1 MVCIVAAS
9 EFEQGVEEGACAR
22 GVEFVESV
30 ESVESMKSWR
40 PWVGWLR

>member
-9 EFEQGVEEGACAR
+9 KFEQGVEEGACAR
-22 GVEFVESV
+22 GVESV

>member
-9 EFEQGVEEGACAR
+9 EFEQSVEEGTWAR
-22 GVEFVESV
+22 GVESVESV
-30 ESVESMKSWR
+30 DSVESMKSWR